1 VAPILMAVLV
11 GLKWLVFIDVIL
23 SWVMPNEDQFPR
35 NVTRQITD
43 PLYAPIRAIIRPEKT
58 GGLDFSPL
66 AILLL
71 IHLMQSML
79 EQVR

>member
-35 NVTRQITD
+35 SLTRQITD

-71 IHLMQSML
+71 IHLMQNML